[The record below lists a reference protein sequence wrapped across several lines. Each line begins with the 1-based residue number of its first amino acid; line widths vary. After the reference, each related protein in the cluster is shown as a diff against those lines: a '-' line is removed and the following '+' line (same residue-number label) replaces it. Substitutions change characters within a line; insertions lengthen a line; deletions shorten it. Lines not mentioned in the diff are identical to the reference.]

1 MKSKSRSRIALYL
14 SFFAALVFLSD
25 CGSGAQKTVVKRYPE
40 GFSLKHPEGW
50 TARVVD
56 RQYIWIRPLEEKE
69 ESAFILVYPFFLREK
84 TESRSWLETN
94 LSRVSRHFEEIKFQK
109 LDRVRPF
116 PDEAAAR
123 FSFLRDNIP
132 HEGVALLSAQ
142 SGREGGQAVH
152 QDEARPGGDRL

>member
-56 RQYIWIRPLEEKE
+56 RQYIWIRALEEKE

-84 TESRSWLETN
+84 TESRSW
-94 LSRVSRHFEEIKFQK
+94 
-109 LDRVRPF
+109 
-116 PDEAAAR
+116 
-123 FSFLRDNIP
+123 
-132 HEGVALLSAQ
+132 
-142 SGREGGQAVH
+142 
-152 QDEARPGGDRL
+152 